1 MSKRFALVLRI
12 FSSSRKCD
20 RGTHFHDHQ
29 MHFLLHS
36 DSLSLSLSSSSAPLA

>member
-29 MHFLLHS
+29 MHFHLGKALS
-36 DSLSLSLSSSSAPLA
+36 LPKSLSRTRIV